1 MKKILTALI
10 ALSLAAAMTACGST
24 DDPSSESAA
33 PKAAEQTSS
42 AAAEDN
48 TAEKEEDKPEES
60 AAENTAAED
69 TSAEDT
75 SEAEAETD
83 AASNEELHKQA
94 VEAIKPF
101 ADVEFTSGFDEK
113 YTFMQ
118 LYDMGLAN
126 ITAGMP
132 YCLVPE
138 GASAGSSYYTLH
150 YTEDGQEWKVS
161 ETFFQ
166 TLAGKNFY
174 FAADDGNIVKIEWQT
189 AETNALP
196 KAIVYSLDVSDY
208 TMTPS
213 KTYDTLF
220 NELVKKPDGGEYTTP
235 TAYQFDVTYDGGKT
249 YSCVFMD
256 IETEQTLFDGQI
268 TLPD

>member
-1 MKKILTALI
+1 MKKILSALI

-24 DDPSSESAA
+24 DESSSESNAKA
-33 PKAAEQTSS
+33 PAAEQTVSS
-42 AAAEDN
+42 EAEAKP
-48 TAEKEEDKPEES
+48 AESEPEE
-60 AAENTAAED
+60 AEPEETGD
-69 TSAEDT
+69 TDT
-75 SEAEAETD
+75 SEAENVENDT
-83 AASNEELHKQA
+83 SSEEEMHKKA
-94 VEAIKPF
+94 VEAIQPF
-101 ADVEFTSGFDEK
+101 ADVEFSSGFDEK

-126 ITAGMP
+126 ITAGVP

-196 KAIVYSLDVSDY
+196 QAIVYSLDVTDY
-208 TMTPS
+208 TMTPT

-220 NELVKKPDGGEYTTP
+220 NDLVKKPDGSEYTSP